1 MVQNQ
6 RPNRFWRS
14 SNAVWRRP
22 ATMAWV
28 GIIARELAIFIGHT
42 YRISKLEG
50 SFGFGW
56 ETGRIARSIVLGQG
70 FSSPFQATT
79 GPTAWLAPIYPYIL
93 AAVFKVFGVYTSA
106 SAIAILSINAIF
118 SVLTIVAVFHIAR
131 RAFGLRAA
139 VWSGWL
145 AALFPYAWYWA
156 IKWAWETSLA
166 TLLLTCLFLL
176 SMRMAGVESSET
188 YKARFAPSAAAREW
202 LLFGLLWGLIALTNP
217 SLLLWLPFCGL
228 WLITIQVRAEH
239 SKRVFRQAFAAAC
252 IFVAILSPW
261 VIRNYRVFHRFIP
274 LRGNFG
280 AELRMGNAESAV
292 GLWRSWMHP
301 SSNVLELRKYEE
313 MGEVAY
319 VDAKQRE
326 AVTFIRSRPL
336 LFAKLTFKRIVY
348 FWYGTPRDTGFE
360 IFTLGRNI
368 AFLLSSILAL
378 AGLWAM
384 WSRRH
389 PATFLFASLLFAAP
403 LIYYVTFPHPRYRAP
418 IEPAMLG
425 LTVGVFLS
433 AESRKPESQL
443 DMGFA
448 AAEQRHS

>member
-166 TLLLTCLFLL
+166 TLLLTCVFLL

-188 YKARFAPSAAAREW
+188 S
-202 LLFGLLWGLIALTNP
+202 
-217 SLLLWLPFCGL
+217 
-228 WLITIQVRAEH
+228 
-239 SKRVFRQAFAAAC
+239 
-252 IFVAILSPW
+252 VAIVMAAVLWSLVDNDP
-261 VIRNYRVFHRFIP
+261 
-274 LRGNFG
+274 GESG
-280 AELRMGNAESAV
+280 A
-292 GLWRSWMHP
+292 
-301 SSNVLELRKYEE
+301 
-313 MGEVAY
+313 
-319 VDAKQRE
+319 
-326 AVTFIRSRPL
+326 
-336 LFAKLTFKRIVY
+336 
-348 FWYGTPRDTGFE
+348 
-360 IFTLGRNI
+360 
-368 AFLLSSILAL
+368 
-378 AGLWAM
+378 
-384 WSRRH
+384 
-389 PATFLFASLLFAAP
+389 
-403 LIYYVTFPHPRYRAP
+403 
-418 IEPAMLG
+418 
-425 LTVGVFLS
+425 
-433 AESRKPESQL
+433 
-443 DMGFA
+443 
-448 AAEQRHS
+448 